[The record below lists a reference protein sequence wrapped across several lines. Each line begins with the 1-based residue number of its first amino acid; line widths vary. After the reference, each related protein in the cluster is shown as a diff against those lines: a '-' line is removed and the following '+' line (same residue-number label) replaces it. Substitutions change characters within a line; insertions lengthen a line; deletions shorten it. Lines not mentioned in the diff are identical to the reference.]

1 MKRFIAL
8 SLALCLALF
17 TGILIVPAG
26 AQDSVYENNNV
37 IMSAEAETPV
47 NPDEPLDPDEPI
59 AMFPYG
65 NILFLIHRRAV
76 GSTVCKVDIRYT

>member
-59 AMFPYG
+59 AMFP
-65 NILFLIHRRAV
+65 
-76 GSTVCKVDIRYT
+76 